1 MKNLMIAAIL
11 LPAMACTEQTEEQA
25 TPAGQV
31 FAETEPIA
39 SDAPLDI
46 AITQFPTAYNGRWG
60 MTPGDCILGASDA
73 KGLISIQGSLV
84 KFYESVGTM
93 RNGKRETL
101 FAISS
106 DFEMVGEGQKWQTHA
121 RYQLETDRKSLI
133 RQDSG
138 TGQRFAYTRCL
149 E

>member
-1 MKNLMIAAIL
+1 MKYLTIAAML
-11 LPAMACTEQTEEQA
+11 LPVTCTEQTNDQA
-25 TPAGQV
+25 KPAQEV
-31 FAETEPIA
+31 SVKPAAVAP
-39 SDAPLDI
+39 DAPLEI

-60 MTPGDCILGASDA
+60 MNIGDCALGASDS

-101 FAISS
+101 YTVSS
-106 DFEMVGEGQKWQTHA
+106 DFEMVGEGQKWQTHT
-121 RYQLETDRKSLI
+121 RYRLIDERKSLI

-138 TGQRFAYTRCL
+138 TDQPYVYTRCPD
-149 E
+149 